1 MEEIKG
7 WFAGRLP
14 DEWFEGPADI
24 TLDTEEIVLV
34 GTLPAG
40 GLPDDTPAAKAAAQA
55 ARVKRFREVT
65 RDHRIRIAREA
76 EHRYGR
82 QISWGAECGEHR
94 ELFTTLALPVMTR
107 LRMPERKVLDTL
119 VAAGVAR
126 SRSDAL
132 AWCVRLVGE
141 HEDSWLADLREA
153 LRRVQQVRAGGPA
166 RDQQGIDTS
175 GLNQR
180 SKPKAG
186 KNAAPTAR
194 APSNR
199 V

>member
-34 GTLPAG
+34 GTLSAD

-55 ARVKRFREVT
+55 ARVKRFREDT
-65 RDHRIRIAREA
+65 RDQRIRIAREA

-82 QISWGAECGEHR
+82 QISWGAECGEHT

-107 LRMPERKVLDTL
+107 LRMPQRKVLDTL

-126 SRSDAL
+126 SRADAL

-141 HEDSWLADLREA
+141 HEEEWISSLQDA
-153 LRRVQQVRAGGPA
+153 LDKVRQVRAEG
-166 RDQQGIDTS
+166 
-175 GLNQR
+175 
-180 SKPKAG
+180 PKA
-186 KNAAPTAR
+186 
-194 APSNR
+194 S
-199 V
+199 